1 MSVRVYVGASEEHDD
16 VAFTVCGLACV
27 CSRAAGVRQPVV
39 RLQRAFRCALA
50 PQWLCVF
57 YIGERESTHTHT
69 YMYVYTHTHTHT
81 HTHRERERER
91 ERETHVYMYI
101 CMWASS

>member
-39 RLQRAFRCALA
+39 RLQRAFRRALA

-57 YIGERESTHTHT
+57 L
-69 YMYVYTHTHTHT
+69 
-81 HTHRERERER
+81 HR
-91 ERETHVYMYI
+91 
-101 CMWASS
+101 